1 MVKTNKC
8 NSYVINGQE
17 INVNDII
24 KHYNGNLG
32 MACNEISQRTLASFE
47 TAKYYVELCQ
57 KDEPFVKQNSTAS
70 FTSGIL
76 IAVPLIMFIAT
87 KIGFFPVD
95 NDLFIAM
102 FGLIFVCCSI
112 ASIILGII
120 DLASKN
126 EIPRNHGGSIF
137 GIVASVLMWLDFIFH

>member
-1 MVKTNKC
+1 
-8 NSYVINGQE
+8 
-17 INVNDII
+17 
-24 KHYNGNLG
+24 
-32 MACNEISQRTLASFE
+32 MACNEISQRTLVSFE

-76 IAVPLIMFIAT
+76 IAIPLIMFIAT

-112 ASIILGII
+112 ASIILGIV

-137 GIVASVLMWLDFIFH
+137 GIVASALMWLDFIFH

>member
-1 MVKTNKC
+1 MAKTNKC
-8 NSYVINGQE
+8 NSYVINGQK

-32 MACNEISQRTLASFE
+32 MACNEISQKTLVSFE

-102 FGLIFVCCSI
+102 EQAKEINEHSDEE
-112 ASIILGII
+112 AI
-120 DLASKN
+120 DNYTRQLMD
-126 EIPRNHGGSIF
+126 EG
-137 GIVASVLMWLDFIFH
+137 VL